1 MDQIK
6 VKVGE
11 YNFNEAGETLDSTY
25 TLASMKYHEG
35 YSTKTYE
42 NDIAI
47 LKLDRP
53 VTFNKSVYPIC
64 LPPKGAVFANKRA
77 FVIGNIYSF

>member
-1 MDQIK
+1 MSQIK

-25 TLASMKYHEG
+25 ALASMVYHEN
-35 YSTKTYE
+35 YNTKTYE

-47 LKLDRP
+47 LKLERP
-53 VTFNKSVYPIC
+53 VTFSRSTDGHGFEYWPHIFTQ
-64 LPPKGAVFANKRA
+64 AFQKRA
-77 FVIGNIYSF
+77 FLN

>member
-25 TLASMKYHEG
+25 ALSSMVYHEN
-35 YSTKTYE
+35 YNTKTYE
-42 NDIAI
+42 NDIAV
-47 LKLDRP
+47 LKLERP
-53 VTFNKSVYPIC
+53 VTFSRWATPGLGCC
-64 LPPKGAVFANKRA
+64 LGPRGRGPRT
-77 FVIGNIYSF
+77 

>member
-25 TLASMKYHEG
+25 SLAAMTYHES
-35 YSTKTYE
+35 YNTKTYE
-42 NDIAI
+42 NDIAV

-53 VTFNKSVYPIC
+53 VTFS
-64 LPPKGAVFANKRA
+64 R
-77 FVIGNIYSF
+77 